1 MLLTWLY
8 IIVVIVQRWDER
20 ELLSSLINAFLML
33 PFFQYGH
40 RKNYN
45 KNSIPYLIAPSVA
58 MYIINRVNHK
68 YTLFCLYHVFRPCY
82 LSGSNSSEIHILYN
96 LNCCKNVILWVKAVT
111 LKGMTLSK
119 EANLPEWI
127 LISIIYN
134 KQKASKKCAT
144 RDFISILAPDT

>member
-1 MLLTWLY
+1 M
-8 IIVVIVQRWDER
+8 IIQRYYER
-20 ELLSSLINAFLML
+20 ELSSSSINTLLML

-58 MYIINRVNHK
+58 MYIIVTIIINYQVNHK

-127 LISIIYN
+127 LISIILA
-134 KQKASKKCAT
+134 KRSKNCVT

>member
-1 MLLTWLY
+1 
-8 IIVVIVQRWDER
+8 
-20 ELLSSLINAFLML
+20 ML

-58 MYIINRVNHK
+58 MYIINRPIINYQVNHK

-82 LSGSNSSEIHILYN
+82 LSGSNSSEIHILYI

-134 KQKASKKCAT
+134 KQKAPKNVQLE
-144 RDFISILAPDT
+144 ILFQFLLLTHKYGSWHYPIYCYQLQWHLM